1 MAVFAYKG
9 VSEVGRSVAG
19 TVDADSPRAARARL
33 RERGIFA
40 SEVNESTPAAATG
53 HGGRGPSLGRR
64 VSPRELSRTLRQL
77 ATLLSAGIPLV
88 DALSSLLGR
97 GLRPM
102 MAAAIEAIRSDLVEG
117 ESLEQAVAK
126 HPAVFPEIYHGMIRA
141 GEASGALDRVL
152 VRISDHAESNARLQG
167 QLRAAMT
174 YPTIMML
181 VGGGIVM
188 FLLAYVVPQVTR
200 VFVESGQKLP
210 LPTRALMAA
219 GTFAADYGLFV
230 LLALSIAALALRYY
244 AGTENGRRRVERVV
258 LALPWFGGVVRNV
271 AMARFAHTISTM
283 MSGGM
288 TLLSALDMSRGVT
301 GSALVDDSL
310 AAAGEAVRQGEQL
323 APNLAASGLFNSMV
337 VDMIGV
343 GERSGE
349 LDNMLERAAEALDE
363 EVRSNVETMAGLLE
377 PIMILAMAG
386 VVLFVVLAVLLPVFE
401 MNQMVR

>member
-1 MAVFAYKG
+1 MSVFAYKG
-9 VSEVGRSVAG
+9 VSSVGRSVAG
-19 TVDADSPRAARARL
+19 TVEADSPRSARARL

-40 SEVNESTPAAATG
+40 SEVSESTAVVETVQGA
-53 HGGRGPSLGRR
+53 RSFMVGRR
-64 VSPRELSRTLRQL
+64 VTPRDLSRMLRQL

-88 DALSSLLGR
+88 DSLGSLIGR
-97 GLRPM
+97 GLRPTM
-102 MAAAIEAIRSDLVEG
+102 SAALEAVRTDLIGG
-117 ESLEQAVAK
+117 ESLERAVAK
-126 HPAVFPEIYHGMIRA
+126 HPNVFPEIYHGMIRA

-152 VRISDHAESNARLQG
+152 VRIADHAQSNARLQG

-181 VGGGIVM
+181 VGGGIVS

-200 VFVESGQKLP
+200 VFAESGQKLP

-219 GTFAADYGLFV
+219 GNFAANYGLYV
-230 LLALSIAALALRYY
+230 LLALSILALALRYY
-244 AGTENGRRRVERVV
+244 ASTERGRRRAERVV
-258 LALPWFGGVVRNV
+258 LATPWLGGVVRNV

-283 MSGGM
+283 MAGGM
-288 TLLSALDMSRGVT
+288 TLLAALDMSRGVT

-310 AAAGEAVRQGEQL
+310 TAAGEAVRQGEQL
-323 APNLAASGLFNSMV
+323 APNLQASGLFNPMV

-349 LDNMLERAAEALDE
+349 LERMLERAAEALDE
-363 EVRSNVETMAGLLE
+363 EVRGNVETMAGLLE